1 MRLAALPGAPHLT
14 YCTNIHA
21 GESWPDIRASL
32 ETFLP
37 AIKCQVS
44 PEAPMGV
51 GLRLSGIAADALA
64 APGQLAELKAFLDRE
79 DLYVFTLN
87 AFPYGPFHGT
97 RVKEE
102 VYQPDWTTPERLRFT
117 HLAADMLAQLLLDG
131 MEGSVSTVPGTFKP
145 LAAAPGAVERI
156 ADAMLRH
163 CAHLVELERRT
174 GRRIALAVE
183 PEPCCFLETIAETI
197 AFWQRHLLSTEACRR
212 LGGLAGLDAAA
223 AEQAVRRHL
232 GVCYD
237 VCHAAVEY
245 EDPCRSLEALAGAGI
260 RVTKLQLSA
269 ALRVPM
275 VNGST
280 EALLR
285 PFDVGVYLHQTIER
299 RDGSLTRHPDLG
311 PAFEALRAGRAGGEW
326 RVHCHVPIFLDHY
339 GELRSTQDFLAE
351 ILAYCR
357 LHHVSDHLEAETYT
371 WDVLAAEH
379 KGENKAGAIAREL
392 LWTREQLRA

>member
-1 MRLAALPGAPHLT
+1 MRLASLPGAPHLT

-32 ETFLP
+32 GSFLP
-37 AIKCQVS
+37 EIRQEVS
-44 PEAPMGV
+44 PDAPMGV

-64 APGQLAELKAFLDRE
+64 SPEALAELKAFLDRE
-79 DLYVFTLN
+79 GLYVFTLN

-117 HLAADMLAQLLLDG
+117 NLAADIQAELLPDG

-145 LAAAPGAVERI
+145 LATPGAVDRI

-174 GRRIALAVE
+174 GKRITLAVE
-183 PEPCCFLETIAETI
+183 PEPYCFLETIEETI
-197 AFWQRHLLSTEACRR
+197 AFWQKRLLS
-212 LGGLAGLDAAA
+212 AAA
-223 AEQAVRRHL
+223 ARGLGEEAVRRHL

-245 EDPCRSLEALAGAGI
+245 EDPIGSLEALARAGI

-269 ALRVPM
+269 AIRVP
-275 VNGST
+275 VVDGNT

-299 RDGSLTRHPDLG
+299 RDGRLTRHPDLG
-311 PAFEALRAGRAGGEW
+311 PAFEALRAGKAGGEW
-326 RVHCHVPIFLDHY
+326 RVHCHVPVFLDRY

-357 LHHVSDHLEAETYT
+357 KHHVSDHLEAETYT
-371 WDVLAAEH
+371 WDVLPAEH
-379 KGENKAGAIAREL
+379 KGASKAGAIAREL
-392 LWTREQLRA
+392 LWVREQLQA

>member
-1 MRLAALPGAPHLT
+1 MRLASLPGAPHLT

-32 ETFLP
+32 ESFLP
-37 AIKCQVS
+37 AIKAEVS
-44 PEAPMGV
+44 PGAPMGV

-64 APGQLAELKAFLDRE
+64 APEALAELKAFLDRE
-79 DLYVFTLN
+79 GLYVFTLN

-117 HLAADMLAQLLLDG
+117 NLAADIQAELLPDG

-145 LAAAPGAVERI
+145 LATPGAVDRI
-156 ADAMLRH
+156 ADAMLQH
-163 CAHLVELERRT
+163 CVHLVELERRT
-174 GRRIALAVE
+174 GKRIALAVE
-183 PEPCCFLETIAETI
+183 PEPYCFLETIEETI
-197 AFWQRHLLSTEACRR
+197 AFWQERLLSA
-212 LGGLAGLDAAA
+212 GSAYGLD
-223 AEQAVRRHL
+223 EEAVRRHL

-245 EDPCRSLEALAGAGI
+245 EDPIGSLEALAAAGI

-269 ALRVPM
+269 AIRVPE
-275 VNGST
+275 VNGTT
-280 EALLR
+280 ESLLR

-299 RDGSLTRHPDLG
+299 QGGRLTRHPDLG
-311 PAFEALRAGRAGGEW
+311 PAFEALRAGKAGGEW
-326 RVHCHVPIFLDHY
+326 RVHCHVPVFLDRY
-339 GELRSTQDFLAE
+339 GELHSTQDFLAE

-357 LHHVSDHLEAETYT
+357 ERHVSDHLEAETYT
-371 WDVLAAEH
+371 WDVLPAEH
-379 KGENKAGAIAREL
+379 KGASKASAIAREL

>member
-1 MRLAALPGAPHLT
+1 MRLASLPGAPHLT

-32 ETFLP
+32 ESFLP
-37 AIKCQVS
+37 AIKADVS
-44 PEAPMGV
+44 PGAPMGV

-64 APGQLAELKAFLDRE
+64 ASDTLAELKAFLDRE
-79 DLYVFTLN
+79 GLYVFTLN

-117 HLAADMLAQLLLDG
+117 NLAADIQARLLPDG

-145 LAAAPGAVERI
+145 LATPGAVDRI

-174 GRRIALAVE
+174 GKRITLAVE
-183 PEPCCFLETIAETI
+183 PEPYCFLETIEETI
-197 AFWQRHLLSTEACRR
+197 AFWQERLLS
-212 LGGLAGLDAAA
+212 AAA
-223 AEQAVRRHL
+223 ASGLGEEAVRRHL

-245 EDPCRSLEALAGAGI
+245 EDPIGSLKALAAAGI

-269 ALRVPM
+269 AIRVP
-275 VNGST
+275 VVDGTT

-299 RDGSLTRHPDLG
+299 RDGRLTRHPDLG

-326 RVHCHVPIFLDHY
+326 RVHCHVPVFLDRY

-351 ILAYCR
+351 ILAWCR
-357 LHHVSDHLEAETYT
+357 QYHVSDHLEAETYT
-371 WDVLAAEH
+371 WDVLPAEH
-379 KGENKAGAIAREL
+379 KGASKAGAIAREL
-392 LWTREQLRA
+392 LWVREQLQA

>member
-1 MRLAALPGAPHLT
+1 MRLTSLPGAPHLT

-32 ETFLP
+32 EGFLP
-37 AIKCQVS
+37 AIKAEVS
-44 PEAPMGV
+44 PGAPIGV

-64 APGQLAELKAFLDRE
+64 SPDALAELKAFLDRE
-79 DLYVFTLN
+79 GLYVFTLN

-117 HLAADMLAQLLLDG
+117 NLAADIQARLLPDG
-131 MEGSVSTVPGTFKP
+131 MAGSVSTVPGTFKP
-145 LAAAPGAVERI
+145 LATPGAVDRI
-156 ADAMLRH
+156 ADAMLQH

-174 GRRIALAVE
+174 GKRITLAVE
-183 PEPCCFLETIAETI
+183 PEPYCFLETIEETI
-197 AFWQRHLLSTEACRR
+197 AFWQERLLP
-212 LGGLAGLDAAA
+212 AAA
-223 AEQAVRRHL
+223 ASGLGEDAVRRHL

-245 EDPCRSLEALAGAGI
+245 EDPVGSLEALARAGI

-269 ALRVPM
+269 AIRVP
-275 VNGST
+275 VVDSNT

-299 RDGSLTRHPDLG
+299 RDGRLTRHPDLG
-311 PAFEALRAGRAGGEW
+311 PAFEALRAGQAGGEW
-326 RVHCHVPIFLDHY
+326 RVHCHVPVFLHRY

-351 ILAYCR
+351 ILAWCR
-357 LHHVSDHLEAETYT
+357 RHHVSDHLEAETYT
-371 WDVLAAEH
+371 WDVLPAEH
-379 KGENKAGAIAREL
+379 KGASKAGAIAREL
-392 LWTREQLRA
+392 LWVREQLQA

>member
-1 MRLAALPGAPHLT
+1 MRLASLPGAPHLT

-32 ETFLP
+32 EAFLP
-37 AIKCQVS
+37 EIRREVS
-44 PEAPMGV
+44 PDAPMGV

-64 APGQLAELKAFLDRE
+64 SPEALAELKAFLDCE
-79 DLYVFTLN
+79 GLYVFTLN

-117 HLAADMLAQLLLDG
+117 NLAADIQAELLPDG

-145 LAAAPGAVERI
+145 LATPGAVDRI

-174 GRRIALAVE
+174 GKRITLAVE
-183 PEPCCFLETIAETI
+183 PEPYCFLETIEETI
-197 AFWQRHLLSTEACRR
+197 AFWQERLLS
-212 LGGLAGLDAAA
+212 AAA
-223 AEQAVRRHL
+223 ARGLGEEAVRRHL

-245 EDPCRSLEALAGAGI
+245 EDPIGSLEALARAGI

-269 ALRVPM
+269 AIRVP
-275 VNGST
+275 VVDGNT

-299 RDGSLTRHPDLG
+299 RDGRLTRHPDLG
-311 PAFEALRAGRAGGEW
+311 PAFEALRAGKAGGEW
-326 RVHCHVPIFLDHY
+326 RVHCHVPVFLDRY

-357 LHHVSDHLEAETYT
+357 KHHVSDHLEAETYT
-371 WDVLAAEH
+371 WDVLPAEYRRVDV
-379 KGENKAGAIAREL
+379 ATAIAREL
-392 LWTREQLRA
+392 NWVRAILTA

>member
-1 MRLAALPGAPHLT
+1 
-14 YCTNIHA
+14 
-21 GESWPDIRASL
+21 
-32 ETFLP
+32 
-37 AIKCQVS
+37 
-44 PEAPMGV
+44 MGV

-64 APGQLAELKAFLDRE
+64 APEAMAELKDFLGRE
-79 DLYVFTLN
+79 GLYVFTLN

-117 HLAADMLAQLLLDG
+117 NLAADIQAELLPDG

-145 LAAAPGAVERI
+145 LATPGAVDRI
-156 ADAMLRH
+156 ADAMLQH

-174 GRRIALAVE
+174 GKRITLAVE
-183 PEPCCFLETIAETI
+183 PEPYCFLETIEETI
-197 AFWQRHLLSTEACRR
+197 AFWQERLLS
-212 LGGLAGLDAAA
+212 AAA
-223 AEQAVRRHL
+223 ARGLGEEAVLRHL

-245 EDPCRSLEALAGAGI
+245 EDPIGSLEALARAGI

-269 ALRVPM
+269 AIRVP
-275 VNGST
+275 VVDGNT

-299 RDGSLTRHPDLG
+299 RDGRLTRHPDLG
-311 PAFEALRAGRAGGEW
+311 PAFEALRAGKAGGEW
-326 RVHCHVPIFLDHY
+326 RVHCHVPVFLDRY

-357 LHHVSDHLEAETYT
+357 KHHVSDHLEAETYT
-371 WDVLAAEH
+371 WDVLPAEH
-379 KGENKAGAIAREL
+379 KGASKAGAIAREL
-392 LWTREQLRA
+392 LWVREQLQA

>member
-1 MRLAALPGAPHLT
+1 MRLASLPGAPHLT

-32 ETFLP
+32 ESFLP
-37 AIKCQVS
+37 EIRREVS
-44 PEAPMGV
+44 PDAPMGV

-64 APGQLAELKAFLDRE
+64 APEALAELKAFLDRE
-79 DLYVFTLN
+79 GLYVFTLN

-117 HLAADMLAQLLLDG
+117 NLAADIQAELLPDG

-145 LAAAPGAVERI
+145 LATPGAVDRI
-156 ADAMLRH
+156 ADAMLQH

-174 GRRIALAVE
+174 GKRITLAVE
-183 PEPCCFLETIAETI
+183 PEPYCFLETIEETI
-197 AFWQRHLLSTEACRR
+197 AFWQERLLS
-212 LGGLAGLDAAA
+212 AAA
-223 AEQAVRRHL
+223 ARGLGEEAVRRHL

-245 EDPCRSLEALAGAGI
+245 EDPIGSLEALARAGI

-269 ALRVPM
+269 AIRVP
-275 VNGST
+275 VVDGNT

-299 RDGSLTRHPDLG
+299 RDGRLTRHPDLG
-311 PAFEALRAGRAGGEW
+311 PAFEALRAGKAGGEW
-326 RVHCHVPIFLDHY
+326 RVHCHVPVFLDRY

-357 LHHVSDHLEAETYT
+357 KHHVSDHLEAETYT
-371 WDVLAAEH
+371 WDVLPAEH
-379 KGENKAGAIAREL
+379 KGASKAGAIAREL
-392 LWTREQLRA
+392 LWVREQLQA

>member
-1 MRLAALPGAPHLT
+1 MRLASLPGAPHLT

-32 ETFLP
+32 GSFLP
-37 AIKCQVS
+37 EIRQEVS
-44 PEAPMGV
+44 PDAPMGV

-64 APGQLAELKAFLDRE
+64 SPEALAELKAFLDCE
-79 DLYVFTLN
+79 GLYVFTLN

-117 HLAADMLAQLLLDG
+117 NLAADIQAELLPDG

-145 LAAAPGAVERI
+145 LATPGAVDRI

-174 GRRIALAVE
+174 GKRITLAVE
-183 PEPCCFLETIAETI
+183 PEPYCFLETIEETI
-197 AFWQRHLLSTEACRR
+197 AFWQERLLS
-212 LGGLAGLDAAA
+212 AAA
-223 AEQAVRRHL
+223 ARGLGEEAVRRHL

-245 EDPCRSLEALAGAGI
+245 EDPIGSLEALARAGI

-269 ALRVPM
+269 AIRVP
-275 VNGST
+275 VVDGNT

-299 RDGSLTRHPDLG
+299 RDGRLTRHPDLG
-311 PAFEALRAGRAGGEW
+311 PAFEALRAGKAGGEW
-326 RVHCHVPIFLDHY
+326 RVHCHVPVFLDRY

-357 LHHVSDHLEAETYT
+357 KHHVSDHLEAETYT
-371 WDVLAAEH
+371 WDVLPAEH
-379 KGENKAGAIAREL
+379 KGASKAGAIAREL
-392 LWTREQLRA
+392 LWVREQLQA

>member
-1 MRLAALPGAPHLT
+1 MRLASLPGAPHLT

-32 ETFLP
+32 GSFLP
-37 AIKCQVS
+37 EIRQEVS
-44 PEAPMGV
+44 PDAPMGV

-64 APGQLAELKAFLDRE
+64 SPEALAELKAFLDCE
-79 DLYVFTLN
+79 GLYVFTLN

-117 HLAADMLAQLLLDG
+117 NLAADIQAELLPDG

-145 LAAAPGAVERI
+145 LATPGAVDRI
-156 ADAMLRH
+156 ADAMLQH

-174 GRRIALAVE
+174 GKRITLAVE
-183 PEPCCFLETIAETI
+183 PEPYCFLETIEETI
-197 AFWQRHLLSTEACRR
+197 AFWQERLLS
-212 LGGLAGLDAAA
+212 AAA
-223 AEQAVRRHL
+223 ARGLGEEAVRRHL

-245 EDPCRSLEALAGAGI
+245 EDPIGSLEALARAGI

-269 ALRVPM
+269 AIRVP
-275 VNGST
+275 VVDGNT

-299 RDGSLTRHPDLG
+299 RDGRLTRHPDLG
-311 PAFEALRAGRAGGEW
+311 PAFEALRAGKAGGEW
-326 RVHCHVPIFLDHY
+326 RVHCHVPVFLDRY

-357 LHHVSDHLEAETYT
+357 KHHVSDHLEAETYT
-371 WDVLAAEH
+371 WDVLPAEH
-379 KGENKAGAIAREL
+379 KGASKAGAIAREL
-392 LWTREQLRA
+392 LWVREQLQA

>member
-1 MRLAALPGAPHLT
+1 MRLASLPGAPHLT

-32 ETFLP
+32 GSFLP
-37 AIKCQVS
+37 EIRQEVS
-44 PEAPMGV
+44 PDAPMGV

-64 APGQLAELKAFLDRE
+64 SPEALAELKAFLDCE
-79 DLYVFTLN
+79 GLYVFTLN

-117 HLAADMLAQLLLDG
+117 NLAADIQAELLPDG

-145 LAAAPGAVERI
+145 LATPGAVDRI

-174 GRRIALAVE
+174 GKRITLAVE
-183 PEPCCFLETIAETI
+183 PEPYCFLETIEETI
-197 AFWQRHLLSTEACRR
+197 AFWQERLLS
-212 LGGLAGLDAAA
+212 AAA
-223 AEQAVRRHL
+223 ARGLGEEAVRRHL

-245 EDPCRSLEALAGAGI
+245 EDPIGSLEALARAGI

-269 ALRVPM
+269 AIRVP
-275 VNGST
+275 VVDGNT

-299 RDGSLTRHPDLG
+299 RDGRLTRHPDLG
-311 PAFEALRAGRAGGEW
+311 PAFEALRAGQAGGEW
-326 RVHCHVPIFLDHY
+326 RVHCHVPVFLDRY

-357 LHHVSDHLEAETYT
+357 KHHVSDHLEAETYT
-371 WDVLAAEH
+371 WDVLPAEH
-379 KGENKAGAIAREL
+379 KGASKAGAIAREL
-392 LWTREQLRA
+392 LWVREQLQA